1 MNKGKAEKTEDKE
14 NAKQKDKLIKKAK
27 RFIKSRWFP
36 LKAAV
41 AVVVLAVGIVLIMLL
56 FGWKITYAPTLEN
69 KWDAISGVA
78 DWVSIIVS
86 ILSAIASF
94 MAVVF
99 AVRVANKQN
108 QIELFE
114 KRYELYEIIENCI
127 IFSYTLENT
136 TIYEEIRMGF
146 LSLFIHDNESSI
158 NSDAEAKKIFPV
170 EYRLIL
176 TKLRRSIFLFSNP
189 YILYEIKNLI
199 CALGDICRGSFTQ
212 EGVHNLDAE
221 IKTYIEFTRSPN
233 YQKLVDEMSKELTLD

>member
-1 MNKGKAEKTEDKE
+1 MNEEKVEKTEDKE
-14 NAKQKDKLIKKAK
+14 TTTWKDKLIDKFNQFKNT
-27 RFIKSRWFP
+27 RWFP
-36 LKAAV
+36 LVV
-41 AVVVLAVGIVLIMLL
+41 ALLIIGAGIIFAFLL
-56 FGWKITYAPTLEN
+56 GFRITYAPALEN
-69 KWDAISGVA
+69 SWDAISGVA

-146 LSLFIHDNESSI
+146 LSLFIHDNEASI

-176 TKLRRSIFLFSNP
+176 AKLRRSIFLFSNP

-199 CALGDICRGSFTQ
+199 CALGDICRASFTQ
-212 EGVHNLDAE
+212 EGVHNLDSK

-233 YQKLVDEMSKELTLD
+233 YQKLVDKMSKELTLD